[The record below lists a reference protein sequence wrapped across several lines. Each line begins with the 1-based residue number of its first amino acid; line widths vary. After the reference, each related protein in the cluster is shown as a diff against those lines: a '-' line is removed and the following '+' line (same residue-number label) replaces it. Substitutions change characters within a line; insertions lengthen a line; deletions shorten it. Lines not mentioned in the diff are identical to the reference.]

1 MIFRNILTTLMLA
14 SLFCSAPFDA
24 LFSQPGAAPR
34 NSAGQDSVHIYP
46 KKMPDRTTWEK
57 IVSFPGTLL
66 YLPVK
71 LIFIGSQETVTYV
84 QESENL
90 ARLRRMLIPR
100 VRIRGV
106 IPAYSV
112 RSGVGLKYYYN
123 DLFGEG
129 SKLTVNTKLGF
140 IDNRQKHYLRLRDM
154 VLGKRLVS
162 TLFLQY
168 RYLTRESFFGVG
180 PHSDFEAKS
189 SYALEKTTA
198 QAFLGYRLNENTRLN
213 AFVEFEQNGVF
224 RGRDTD
230 YPSLTEVPADSLP
243 GLGTRIKTATYG
255 LNLSFDSRD
264 FPGRSTTGWEL
275 ELSGSVSDQLSRDD
289 FKYWKL
295 TADVKRY
302 VHLFYNRTLVFRV
315 AAERMRPFSGKA
327 IPFFF
332 LSELG
337 RRESIRG
344 FTRGRFRDNDMLLAS
359 VEYRYPIWH
368 AFDAVLFCDAGQVS
382 PDITD
387 TFAFDNFEFGFGGG
401 IRVHSSRGLVLK
413 LEIGVSV
420 DRTRFYG
427 VLNE

>member
-1 MIFRNILTTLMLA
+1 MVFRKILTTLMLS
-14 SLFCSAPFDA
+14 SLFGFVPCKK
-24 LFSQPGAAPR
+24 LFSQPNA
-34 NSAGQDSVHIYP
+34 NSQNSTRQDSVRIYP

-66 YLPVK
+66 YLPIK

-84 QESENL
+84 QESEDL
-90 ARLRRMLIPR
+90 AKLRRMLIPR

-106 IPAYSV
+106 IPAYSI

-129 SKLTVNTKLGF
+129 SKLTINTKFGF

-154 VLGKRLVS
+154 VLAERLVS

-168 RYLTRESFFGVG
+168 RYLTRESFFGIG
-180 PHSDFEAKS
+180 PNSDFEAKS
-189 SYALEKTTA
+189 GYALEKTTA
-198 QAFLGYRLNENTRLN
+198 QAFLGYRLNENTLFN
-213 AFVEFEQNGVF
+213 IFVEFEQNGVF

-230 YPSLTEVPADSLP
+230 YPSLTDVPGDSLP
-243 GLGTRIKTATYG
+243 GLGTRIKMASIG
-255 LNLSFDSRD
+255 LNLSIDTRN
-264 FPGRSTTGWEL
+264 FPGRSTAGWEF
-275 ELSGSVSDQLSRDD
+275 ELSGSVSDQLSRDE
-289 FKYWKL
+289 FRYWKL

-315 AAERMRPFSGKA
+315 AAERMRPLSGRE
-327 IPFFF
+327 IPFIY

-337 RRESIRG
+337 RRETIRG

-368 AFDAVLFCDAGQVS
+368 YFDAVLFCDAGQVS
-382 PDITD
+382 PNITD

-401 IRVHSSRGLVLK
+401 IRVHSSMGLVLK